1 MDGNDIIIRVQ
12 FLLSTSGE
20 EATNYLMSRGCV
32 RLPIT
37 EPEKKNWRN
46 KRRPTTHKFNARWCS
61 RLETKHNLSGAHHYP
76 VLSLSAR
83 TILPSGISFAAFAGE
98 TFFSRIFSSFT
109 LRSRFA
115 VASTYLCCVDCE
127 PARNRRPWGPWLAVL
142 CAHRGPGDNP
152 SPRRTPTLKPSRG
165 ASCYFRLKFWLHFAS
180 PRAWLQQLFGSLMT
194 AYHFQ

>member
-61 RLETKHNLSGAHHYP
+61 RLESKHNLSGAHHYP

-83 TILPSGISFAAFAGE
+83 TILPSGISFAASAGE
-98 TFFSRIFSSFT
+98 TFFREFSR
-109 LRSRFA
+109 
-115 VASTYLCCVDCE
+115 
-127 PARNRRPWGPWLAVL
+127 VL
-142 CAHRGPGDNP
+142 LFDHV
-152 SPRRTPTLKPSRG
+152 LPSRQPTYVVLIVSQHG
-165 ASCYFRLKFWLHFAS
+165 TEGHEVLGWRCCARTEGRGIIR
-180 PRAWLQQLFGSLMT
+180 PQEGRQR
-194 AYHFQ
+194 